1 MRCYPRL
8 SGVSLP
14 STRSYTSLFKSRCSI
29 KVRALG
35 LLASGPFK
43 TISASLSF
51 SSLQSV
57 NRQVSSAH
65 PCAWIHRFCWEEGIA
80 LAAKDLFIALCSVI
94 EGHGWMHRGLVTN
107 ARYQDT
113 SSDISLIYSE
123 RDLGFAAV
131 IVKCQNSEVVSVNA
145 QREIRFTEKI
155 VGLFNVGGEVFGG
168 VNSRKYRDAGAL
180 LPMWFLTETYIS
192 VESRNTFC
200 AWCNDRFKP
209 GLQAILSSGNTR
221 VLIGFT

>member
-1 MRCYPRL
+1 
-8 SGVSLP
+8 
-14 STRSYTSLFKSRCSI
+14 
-29 KVRALG
+29 
-35 LLASGPFK
+35 
-43 TISASLSF
+43 
-51 SSLQSV
+51 
-57 NRQVSSAH
+57 
-65 PCAWIHRFCWEEGIA
+65 
-80 LAAKDLFIALCSVI
+80 
-94 EGHGWMHRGLVTN
+94 MHRGLVTN

-200 AWCNDRFKP
+200 AWCNDRLKP

-221 VLIGFT
+221 DLIGFT